1 MPELDYAFVA
11 DFARAKNGSLDAL
24 SIGIDT
30 IAVPQLPA
38 SVQLV
43 LALRLH
49 FDRID
54 CQESHLIET
63 IVQDPDGSRLA
74 EVHVNAESAWP
85 PIEPAGDRVNVEAV
99 LPLLLPLSTVGPH
112 SVELG
117 IDGRPL
123 KTINFMVGPAQAAL

>member
-1 MPELDYAFVA
+1 MPELDYAFLA
-11 DFARAKNGSLDAL
+11 DFARSKNGSLDAL

-54 CQESHLIET
+54 CESGHLIET

-74 EVHVNAESAWP
+74 EVHVNAESTWP
-85 PIEPAGDRVNVEAV
+85 PMDPAGDRVNVEVV
-99 LPLLLPLSTVGPH
+99 LPLLLTLSTVGPH
-112 SVELG
+112 AVEIG

-123 KTINFMVGPAQAAL
+123 KTITFTISLAHGAP